1 MSRAFVK
8 DDNED
13 RPSEELPERPVSD
26 EPNYVTPEGLRLLRE
41 RVEQPAVL
49 PL

>member
-13 RPSEELPERPVSD
+13 RPSAELPERPISN
-26 EPNYVTPEGLRLLRE
+26 EPNYVTPEGQEMLRA
-41 RVEQPAVL
+41 RVEA
-49 PL
+49 